1 MKVTFRVA
9 LIVTSAAVL
18 QVGLFSQLPI
28 FGVRGMVLLL
38 LAITGGMVLG
48 PDRGAILG
56 FVAGLVF
63 DLLPVTTPLGL
74 CALVF
79 CLCGFVA
86 GRFQSSV
93 TRSSRLRLMA
103 NVGVGTAMGYGLL
116 VVVGWVLGQH
126 NMLSDRLAI
135 IVLVVSAINALLAPL
150 AMRAIRWAWDQ
161 PRVTAGIGYGY

>member
-1 MKVTFRVA
+1 MKVVFRVA
-9 LIVTSAAVL
+9 LVVTSAAVL
-18 QVGLFSQLPI
+18 QIGLFSQVPV
-28 FGVRGMVLLL
+28 FGVRAMVMLL

-63 DLLPVTTPLGL
+63 DLLLITPLGL

-93 TRSSRLRLMA
+93 TRSSRARLMA
-103 NVGVGTAMGYGLL
+103 NVGVGSAMGYGLL
-116 VVVGWVLGQH
+116 VVVGWVLGKH
-126 NMLSDRLAI
+126 NMLSDRLAV
-135 IVLVVSAINALLAPL
+135 IVLVVSVSNALLAPI

-161 PRVTAGIGYGY
+161 PRVSAGVGYGY

>member
-1 MKVTFRVA
+1 MKVVFRVA
-9 LIVTSAAVL
+9 LVVTSAAVL
-18 QVGLFSQLPI
+18 QVGVFSQLPVA
-28 FGVRGMVLLL
+28 GVRAMVLLL

-56 FVAGLVF
+56 FIAGLVF
-63 DLLPVTTPLGL
+63 DLLLVTPLGL

-93 TRSSRLRLMA
+93 TRSSRWRLMV
-103 NVGVGTAMGYGLL
+103 NVGIGSAMGYGLL

-126 NMLSDRLAI
+126 NMLSERLAV
-135 IVLVVSAINALLAPL
+135 IVLVVSGLNALLAPL
-150 AMRAIRWAWDQ
+150 AMRAVRWAWDQ
-161 PRVTAGIGYGY
+161 PRVTAGVGYGY

>member
-1 MKVTFRVA
+1 MKVVFRVT
-9 LIVTSAAVL
+9 LVVTSAAVL
-18 QVGLFSQLPI
+18 QIGLFSQVPV
-28 FGVRGMVLLL
+28 FGVRAMVMLL

-63 DLLPVTTPLGL
+63 DLLLITPLGL

-93 TRSSRLRLMA
+93 TRSSRARLMA
-103 NVGVGTAMGYGLL
+103 NVGVGSAMGYGLL
-116 VVVGWVLGQH
+116 VVVGWVLGKH
-126 NMLSDRLAI
+126 NMLSDRLAV
-135 IVLVVSAINALLAPL
+135 IVLVVSVTNALLAPI

-161 PRVTAGIGYGY
+161 PRVSAGVGFGY